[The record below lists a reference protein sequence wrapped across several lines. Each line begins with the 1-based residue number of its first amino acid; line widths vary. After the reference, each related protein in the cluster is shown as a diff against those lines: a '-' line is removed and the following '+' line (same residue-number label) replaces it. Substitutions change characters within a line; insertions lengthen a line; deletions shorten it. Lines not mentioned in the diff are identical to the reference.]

1 MDTLLK
7 LLLNLSIILTSFT
20 IGCYYQKK
28 QISDRYLSVL
38 PLEGDADYDY
48 YYYIIENQPSDR
60 LK

>member
-1 MDTLLK
+1 MK
-7 LLLNLSIILTSFT
+7 NINIIAIILIILISFT
-20 IGCYYQKK
+20 IGCFYQKK
-28 QISDRYLSVL
+28 QISERYLSVL